1 MYIFIWKEIF
11 IIESKMVKIR
21 LIGIIFEMLLCWK
34 FIGYVGLYVYLVEK
48 IVNVKVEV
56 CWINLFIWKKLIIDY
71 NMDEKNNF
79 FFE

>member
-11 IIESKMVKIR
+11 SIESKMVKIR

-34 FIGYVGLYVYLVEK
+34 FIGYEYVYLVEK
-48 IVNVKVEV
+48 MVNVKVEV
-56 CWINLFIWKKLIIDY
+56 CWINLFIWKKLVIDY

>member
-11 IIESKMVKIR
+11 SIESKMVKIR

-34 FIGYVGLYVYLVEK
+34 FIGYEYVYLVEK
-48 IVNVKVEV
+48 KVNVKVEV

>member
-34 FIGYVGLYVYLVEK
+34 FIGYEYVYLVEK
-48 IVNVKVEV
+48 MMNVKVEV

>member
-11 IIESKMVKIR
+11 SIESKMVKIR

-34 FIGYVGLYVYLVEK
+34 FIGYEYVYLVEK
-48 IVNVKVEV
+48 MVNVKVEV

>member
-1 MYIFIWKEIF
+1 MYIFVWKEIF

-34 FIGYVGLYVYLVEK
+34 FIGYEYVYLVEK
-48 IVNVKVEV
+48 MVNVKVEV

>member
-11 IIESKMVKIR
+11 SIESKMVKIR
-21 LIGIIFEMLLCWK
+21 LMWIIFEMLLCWK
-34 FIGYVGLYVYLVEK
+34 FIGYEYVYLVEK
-48 IVNVKVEV
+48 KVNVKVEV

-71 NMDEKNNF
+71 NMDEKNIF

>member
-34 FIGYVGLYVYLVEK
+34 FIGYEYVYLVEK
-48 IVNVKVEV
+48 KVNVKVEV

-71 NMDEKNNF
+71 NMDEKNIF

>member
-34 FIGYVGLYVYLVEK
+34 FIGYEYVYLVEK
-48 IVNVKVEV
+48 KVNVKVEV

-71 NMDEKNNF
+71 NMNEKNNF

>member
-34 FIGYVGLYVYLVEK
+34 FIGYEYVYLVEK
-48 IVNVKVEV
+48 KVNVKVEV

>member
-21 LIGIIFEMLLCWK
+21 FIGIIFEMLLCWK
-34 FIGYVGLYVYLVEK
+34 FIGYVYVYLVEK
-48 IVNVKVEV
+48 MVNVKVEV
-56 CWINLFIWKKLIIDY
+56 CWINLFIWKKLVIDY

>member
-34 FIGYVGLYVYLVEK
+34 FIGYEYVYLVEK
-48 IVNVKVEV
+48 MMNVKVEV
-56 CWINLFIWKKLIIDY
+56 CWINLFIWKKLVIDY

>member
-11 IIESKMVKIR
+11 NIDSKMVKIR

-34 FIGYVGLYVYLVEK
+34 FIGYEYVYLVEK
-48 IVNVKVEV
+48 MMNVKVEV

>member
-34 FIGYVGLYVYLVEK
+34 FIGYEYVYLVEK
-48 IVNVKVEV
+48 KVNVKVEV
-56 CWINLFIWKKLIIDY
+56 CWINLFIWKKLINDY
-71 NMDEKNNF
+71 NMDEKNIF

>member
-34 FIGYVGLYVYLVEK
+34 FIGYEYVYLVEK
-48 IVNVKVEV
+48 NVNVKVEV

-71 NMDEKNNF
+71 NMDEKNIF

>member
-11 IIESKMVKIR
+11 SIESKMVKIR

-34 FIGYVGLYVYLVEK
+34 FIGYEYVYLVEK
-48 IVNVKVEV
+48 KVNVKVEV

-71 NMDEKNNF
+71 NMDEKNIF

>member
-34 FIGYVGLYVYLVEK
+34 FIGYEYVYLVEK
-48 IVNVKVEV
+48 KVNVKVEV
-56 CWINLFIWKKLIIDY
+56 CWINLFIWKKLIIGY
-71 NMDEKNNF
+71 NMDEKNIF

>member
-11 IIESKMVKIR
+11 SIESKMVMIR

-34 FIGYVGLYVYLVEK
+34 FIGYEYVYLVEK
-48 IVNVKVEV
+48 KVNVKVEV

-71 NMDEKNNF
+71 NMDEKNIF

>member
-21 LIGIIFEMLLCWK
+21 LIGVIFEMLLCWK
-34 FIGYVGLYVYLVEK
+34 FIGYEYVYLVEK
-48 IVNVKVEV
+48 KVNVKVEV

-71 NMDEKNNF
+71 NMDEKNIF

>member
-1 MYIFIWKEIF
+1 MYIFIWKDIF
-11 IIESKMVKIR
+11 SIESKMVKIR

-34 FIGYVGLYVYLVEK
+34 FIGYEYVYLVEK
-48 IVNVKVEV
+48 MMNVKVEV

>member
-11 IIESKMVKIR
+11 SIESKMVKIR

-34 FIGYVGLYVYLVEK
+34 FIGYEYVYLVGK
-48 IVNVKVEV
+48 NVNVKVEV

>member
-11 IIESKMVKIR
+11 SIESKMVMIR

-34 FIGYVGLYVYLVEK
+34 FIGYEYVYLVEK
-48 IVNVKVEV
+48 KVNVKVEV

>member
-34 FIGYVGLYVYLVEK
+34 FIGYVYVYLVEK
-48 IVNVKVEV
+48 MVNVKVEV

-71 NMDEKNNF
+71 NMDEKNIF

>member
-34 FIGYVGLYVYLVEK
+34 FIGYEYVYLVEK
-48 IVNVKVEV
+48 RVNVKVEV

-71 NMDEKNNF
+71 NMDEKNIF

>member
-34 FIGYVGLYVYLVEK
+34 FIGYEYVYLVEK
-48 IVNVKVEV
+48 MVNVKVEV

>member
-1 MYIFIWKEIF
+1 MYIFVWKEIF

-34 FIGYVGLYVYLVEK
+34 FIGYEYVYLVEK
-48 IVNVKVEV
+48 MVNVKVEV
-56 CWINLFIWKKLIIDY
+56 CWINLFIWKKLVIDY